1 MKLIGVT
8 GNIASG
14 KSTVSKIIAKQ
25 YLNCPLVSVD
35 DFSRGYISTYPLLIA
50 TCFRAFGLSYQL
62 DNLVD
67 NIKESFTNIPF
78 RKHLEGVIGAAFW
91 RYMQY
96 GEVQK
101 HPIIIVE
108 HPLMFEVGDAQDFN
122 FIIGVTANVK
132 VRLDR
137 MHKRGYGR
145 DTIQQ
150 RLEAQI
156 PLAQNKNNLDLLIDT
171 SEYPTHEDIIQQV
184 QNSREFTKF
193 LSETSVP

>member
-35 DFSRGYISTYPLLIA
+35 DFSKGYISTYPLLIA

-67 NIKESFTNIPF
+67 NIRESFTNIPF

-101 HPIIIVE
+101 HPIIVVE
-108 HPLMFEVGDAQDFN
+108 HPLMFEVGDADDFD
-122 FIIGVTANVK
+122 FIIGVTANDK

-137 MHKRGYGR
+137 MHKRGYDA
-145 DTIQQ
+145 DTIHQ

-156 PLAQNKNNLDLLIDT
+156 PLAQNKNNLNLLIDT
-171 SEYPTHEDIIQQV
+171 SEYPTHEDIIQQI
-184 QNSREFTKF
+184 QDSRELTKF
-193 LSETSVP
+193 LS